1 MSKRPGHSD
10 TNSAAIRIST
20 NSNTNTDMSGC
31 QPQYSKSDV
40 AASNEDDKSLFINS
54 NSNSDRDSNGSTSPA
69 STLLDRKR
77 YIPTT
82 ARGRASENLLDV
94 DIESIDNSSDLV
106 MSCHTVM
113 SDGLDQ
119 LLEFDVVSNTI
130 SEIGM
135 GTYQWKLFWLCG
147 MGWVADNMWLQGIAS
162 ALPKFQREF
171 DLSDTVAGLGIT
183 SVFVGMIFGAAGWGV
198 VSDIIGRRPAF
209 SYTLLLAGIC
219 GTLSAFSPSFPILCA
234 AFTSLA
240 LGVGGNLPVDGTLF
254 LEFTPTEHQNLLTL
268 MSIFWPVGQVLV
280 SIIAMFVIPSNS
292 CPDTGPCDAAQNRGW
307 RLLLFTIGIIT
318 LLMVVFRILF
328 FRMLESPKFLLAA
341 GRRGEALAVL
351 HELARCNGK
360 VITLDFE
367 DLSVPTQPLAIQRKS
382 KYGWDKITPLFLKN
396 TRLTTILVWLI
407 WALVSTGY
415 TMFNG
420 FLTKFLKL
428 HGGQTPLSDIE
439 TYHNYA
445 IISLFGVPGS
455 ILGTYAVETHLG
467 RIGTMSLATLGTSLS
482 LGLFTIFTSSNG
494 QMAVSCVESLLQNT
508 MYGVIYA
515 YTPEVFRTE
524 SRSTAVGIA
533 SSLSRITGAAAPV
546 ITGALLEWNLNFPL
560 YLSSF
565 LIFLAF
571 LCMIM
576 LPIET
581 RGRVA
586 H

>member
-1 MSKRPGHSD
+1 
-10 TNSAAIRIST
+10 
-20 NSNTNTDMSGC
+20 
-31 QPQYSKSDV
+31 
-40 AASNEDDKSLFINS
+40 
-54 NSNSDRDSNGSTSPA
+54 
-69 STLLDRKR
+69 
-77 YIPTT
+77 
-82 ARGRASENLLDV
+82 
-94 DIESIDNSSDLV
+94 
-106 MSCHTVM
+106 M

-219 GTLSAFSPSFPILCA
+219 AVQTL
-234 AFTSLA
+234 
-240 LGVGGNLPVDGTLF
+240 GHV
-254 LEFTPTEHQNLLTL
+254 
-268 MSIFWPVGQVLV
+268 M
-280 SIIAMFVIPSNS
+280 
-292 CPDTGPCDAAQNRGW
+292 AQNRGW

-396 TRLTTILVWLI
+396 TRLTTIL
-407 WALVSTGY
+407 
-415 TMFNG
+415 
-420 FLTKFLKL
+420 
-428 HGGQTPLSDIE
+428 TPLSDIE

-494 QMAVSCVESLLQNT
+494 QMANQGARLLELLHHSVASLELLLQSSQALSN
-508 MYGVIYA
+508 
-515 YTPEVFRTE
+515 
-524 SRSTAVGIA
+524 GI
-533 SSLSRITGAAAPV
+533 
-546 ITGALLEWNLNFPL
+546 
-560 YLSSF
+560 
-565 LIFLAF
+565 
-571 LCMIM
+571 
-576 LPIET
+576 
-581 RGRVA
+581 
-586 H
+586 